1 MTYVAPFRGLSEEFR
16 ARSDKCRQE
25 FLALSDRRSYPE
37 YRRVPSQGR
46 TSVLGRGGQPIAIE
60 SIKVS
65 GEGTAVADLL
75 KLLGNGANGPILMAL
90 GPRSLRTKKLTEK
103 VPTYAPRTV
112 YRHARKLSELGLVN
126 REEVAGVPSTVIHSL
141 SPAGRDLCHLIDTY
155 AEASLPWVTGPGGG
169 EGIWTVCGLIG
180 EMWTYGWIEELTQC
194 GRSATD
200 LAEATSEMTFHQ
212 VSRRTH
218 QLLSWSLLYESTAKG
233 HRKRYQLSDQ
243 TRHAMALMAGLGR
256 WRQQHVAGSEDGGLT
271 VGEMATVLRASL
283 PLLQLPEH
291 QERSIKLG
299 IVGRTGQ
306 NGERG
311 SATLTIHVSAGG
323 AVRCVKA
330 KASEDAWT
338 IATVGT
344 WFAALLDGDRA
355 EMRTGGDGDFVDDC
369 LGRLHE
375 VLWAAPADVGAR

>member
-1 MTYVAPFRGLSEEFR
+1 VKTE
-16 ARSDKCRQE
+16 
-25 FLALSDRRSYPE
+25 
-37 YRRVPSQGR
+37 
-46 TSVLGRGGQPIAIE
+46 SVKLGA
-60 SIKVS
+60 
-65 GEGTAVADLL
+65 EGTSASALL
-75 KLLGNGANGPILMAL
+75 TLLGNGANGPILMAL
-90 GPRSLRTKKLTEK
+90 EPRSLRTKKLTEK

-112 YRHARKLSELGLVN
+112 YRHARKLSELGLID

-141 SPAGRDLCHLIDTY
+141 SPAGRDLCHLIDSY
-155 AEASLPWVTGPGGG
+155 AAASLPWVTGPGSGDG
-169 EGIWTVCGLIG
+169 LWTVCRLVG
-180 EMWTYGWIEELTQC
+180 EMWAYGWIEELAQG

-233 HRKRYQLSDQ
+233 HRKRYQLCDQ
-243 TRHAMALMAGLGR
+243 TRHAMALIVGLGR
-256 WRQQHVAGSEDGGLT
+256 WRQQHVAGEADGGFT
-271 VGEMATVLRASL
+271 VGEMATALRAAL

-299 IVGRTGQ
+299 IVGTTGLD
-306 NGERG
+306 GERG

-330 KASEDAWT
+330 KALEDAWG
-338 IATVGT
+338 IATIET

-355 EMRTGGDGDFVDDC
+355 EMRTGGDIDFVDDC